1 MNKQKQN
8 KAVLLGLIILAVT
21 IASIIVV
28 DNTTLRIIIGI
39 IGLIV
44 LWLALRFVLKKQSR
58 INIKQSD
65 YNQLARDL
73 IFQLGGSSNITEVNA
88 CQTRVLLTVN
98 DSKLANIDEIR
109 KLGIAGVLR
118 PSNTK
123 VQLIVKE
130 LVEPIAGALRKELN
144 YD

>member
-8 KAVLLGLIILAVT
+8 KAVLLGLIILTVT

-28 DNTTLRIIIGI
+28 DNTTLRIIIGV

-44 LWLALRFVLKKQSR
+44 LWFALRFVLKKQSR

-109 KLGIAGVLR
+109 KLGIAGELR

-130 LVEPIAGALRKELN
+130 LVEPIARALRKELN

>member
-44 LWLALRFVLKKQSR
+44 FWLALRFVLKKQSR
-58 INIKQSD
+58 INIKPSD

>member
-8 KAVLLGLIILAVT
+8 KAVLLGLIILTVT

-44 LWLALRFVLKKQSR
+44 LWFALRFVLKKQSR
-58 INIKQSD
+58 INIKPSD

>member
-8 KAVLLGLIILAVT
+8 KAVLLGLIIIAVT

-28 DNTTLRIIIGI
+28 DNTTYRIIIGI
-39 IGLIV
+39 IGLVV
-44 LWLALRFVLKKQSR
+44 LWLALRFALKKQSR

-73 IFQLGGSSNITEVNA
+73 IVQLGGASNITEVNA
-88 CQTRVLLTVN
+88 CQTRVLLSVN

-130 LVEPIAGALRKELN
+130 LVEPIANALRKELN
-144 YD
+144 HD

>member
-8 KAVLLGLIILAVT
+8 KAVLLGLIILTVT

-44 LWLALRFVLKKQSR
+44 LWFALRFVLKKQSR

>member
-44 LWLALRFVLKKQSR
+44 LWFALRFVLKKQSR

>member
-8 KAVLLGLIILAVT
+8 KAVLLGLIILTVT

>member
-8 KAVLLGLIILAVT
+8 KAVLLGLIILTVT

-58 INIKQSD
+58 INIKPSD

>member
-8 KAVLLGLIILAVT
+8 KAVLLGLIILTVT

-44 LWLALRFVLKKQSR
+44 LWFALRFVLKKQSR

-130 LVEPIAGALRKELN
+130 LVEPIAGALRKELS